1 VRSERTIEFAR
12 QFLDPQLL
20 VSYQGLIIRGLGSG
34 HREFRFGVCGPG
46 RFDDVPVAR
55 RGQRRLQRSD
65 VIWKGFTTR
74 IHVRIESQ
82 IGGRLAK
89 NNVSELSGTFR
100 AKATTRIAPID
111 SVEHVTARPRFQ
123 PHHRQ
128 ERAR

>member
-55 RGQRRLQRSD
+55 RGQRRLQRCD

-74 IHVRIESQ
+74 IHVLIESQ
-82 IGGRLAK
+82 ISADDSQKITSVNYPARSGR
-89 NNVSELSGTFR
+89 NV
-100 AKATTRIAPID
+100 
-111 SVEHVTARPRFQ
+111 
-123 PHHRQ
+123 
-128 ERAR
+128 